1 MIYESDRT
9 NPPGGIYHQYNKGLE
24 FGKHL
29 HNSFE
34 LIYVY
39 SGKFTCEIDDA
50 LYTAHKG
57 EAILIFPN
65 QIHFATRNEADEK
78 PETYLCVFENEL
90 VREFYYEHKG
100 LAPENPV
107 FKISNEKVIERIAG
121 CNDSRYFLKSCLY
134 EMVHIFEMNQNLYR
148 LIRARSAE
156 KIGRIFLYI
165 AEHYSENIS
174 MKDVADTIGYDH
186 HYLSCL
192 LNKELNTTFRVLLN
206 EYRISAAKNLIRS
219 TDDSFIKIASA
230 CGYDSICSF
239 NRNFRQHTGVS
250 PTEYRQMQ
258 RER

>member
-1 MIYESDRT
+1 MIYESNRT

-29 HNSFE
+29 HNSYE

-39 SGKFTCEIDDA
+39 SGQFTCEIDDI
-50 LYTAHKG
+50 LYTARQG

-100 LAPENPV
+100 LAPEDPV
-107 FKISNEKVIERIAG
+107 FKIYDGRVIERIAG
-121 CNDSRYFLKSCLY
+121 CGESRYLLKSCLY
-134 EMVHIFEMNQNLYR
+134 EMIHVFETNKNIYR
-148 LIRARSAE
+148 PIRIHSAE
-156 KIGRIFLYI
+156 KIGRILLYI
-165 AEHYSENIS
+165 AEHYCENIS
-174 MKDVADTIGYDH
+174 MKNVADAIGYDY

-192 LNKELNTTFRVLLN
+192 LSKELDTTFRALLN